1 MERVKLIKTVLCCI
15 LTTIIICT
23 CSFSVFA
30 VDPEASEFVGEP
42 VETIAETEAFDITE
56 PFTETEPVYTE
67 EVYTTESYIE
77 TTEYYEEPTTTEPVY
92 IETTDSVFEET
103 EEPAPTEYIGAEDDL
118 FGTTISP
125 TQRSTS
131 TVSTKRYETNFM
143 AGTVSWACV
152 IIGILVLI
160 AFIASTKLSG
170 QKSRNDNEIYSNHR

>member
-1 MERVKLIKTVLCCI
+1 MKKVKLIKTMLCCI
-15 LTTIIICT
+15 LTTIIICI

-30 VDPEASEFVGEP
+30 VDPDASEFIGEP
-42 VETIAETEAFDITE
+42 VETVAETEAFDITE
-56 PFTETEPVYTE
+56 PFVETEPVYTE
-67 EVYTTESYIE
+67 EIPTTEIYVE
-77 TTEYYEEPTTTEPVY
+77 TTEYYEEITTTEPVY
-92 IETTDSVFEET
+92 IETTESVPEET

-143 AGTVSWACV
+143 AGTVAWACV
-152 IIGILVLI
+152 IIGVLVLI

-170 QKSRNDNEIYSNHR
+170 KRSRNDNEIYSNRR